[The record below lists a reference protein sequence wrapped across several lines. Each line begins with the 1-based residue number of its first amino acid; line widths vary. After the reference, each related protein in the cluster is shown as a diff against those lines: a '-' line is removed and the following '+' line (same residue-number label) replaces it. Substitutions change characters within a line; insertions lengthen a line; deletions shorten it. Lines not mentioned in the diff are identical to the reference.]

1 MTDDKPL
8 EGAAVEASSASS
20 DPTPAT
26 MPTGSPA
33 PESVPSSADQ
43 GETAAATATVA
54 TPAAPEPRAP
64 ESADDEGR
72 ESIEVEA
79 VDSRPKSAAPAGTHR
94 PPPPPSIRAS
104 GGRWHFDVQ
113 GTPKLAQDLMTR
125 KIFTIGPNDKLLHL
139 EEHMDKFRFG
149 HLPVVENDKLVGL
162 ITHADLLHASASF
175 LTQKAKEIDE
185 IVHNFPASRIMKKEL
200 VTARPTDSLVDV
212 AKLMWESKVGCV
224 LVTDDAERLV
234 GIITEG
240 DFIRLAHH
248 FLVEDQK

>member
-1 MTDDKPL
+1 MTDSKPP
-8 EGAAVEASSASS
+8 EGAAVGGSAAAS

-26 MPTGSPA
+26 VPTGSPPPEA
-33 PESVPSSADQ
+33 PP
-43 GETAAATATVA
+43 ATAD
-54 TPAAPEPRAP
+54 AA
-64 ESADDEGR
+64 SDDEGR

-79 VDSRPKSAAPAGTHR
+79 VDSKPKPIAAGTHR

-104 GGRWHFDVQ
+104 GGRWHFDVE
-113 GTPKLAQDLMTR
+113 GRPKLAQDLMTR

-139 EEHMDKFRFG
+139 EEHMEKFRFG
-149 HLPVVENDKLVGL
+149 HLPVVDDDKLVGL

-185 IVHNFPASRIMKKEL
+185 IVHNFPASRIMKRDIVK
-200 VTARPTDSLVDV
+200 ARPTDSLADV

-224 LVTDDAERLV
+224 LITDDSDRLV

>member
-1 MTDDKPL
+1 MTDSKPP
-8 EGAAVEASSASS
+8 EGAAVDGSSASS
-20 DPTPAT
+20 DPTPET
-26 MPTGSPA
+26 VPTGSPP
-33 PESVPSSADQ
+33 PEA
-43 GETAAATATVA
+43 
-54 TPAAPEPRAP
+54 PAASAQPAP
-64 ESADDEGR
+64 DDEEGR

-79 VDSRPKSAAPAGTHR
+79 VDSKPKPVAAGTHR

-113 GTPKLAQDLMTR
+113 GRPKLAQDLMTR

-139 EEHMDKFRFG
+139 EEHMEKFRFG
-149 HLPVVENDKLVGL
+149 HLPVVEDDKLVGL

-185 IVHNFPASRIMKKEL
+185 IVHSFPASRIMKRDIVK
-200 VTARPTDSLVDV
+200 VRPTDSLADV
-212 AKLMWESKVGCV
+212 AKVMWESKVGCV
-224 LVTDDAERLV
+224 LVTDDSERLV

-248 FLVEDQK
+248 FLMEDQK